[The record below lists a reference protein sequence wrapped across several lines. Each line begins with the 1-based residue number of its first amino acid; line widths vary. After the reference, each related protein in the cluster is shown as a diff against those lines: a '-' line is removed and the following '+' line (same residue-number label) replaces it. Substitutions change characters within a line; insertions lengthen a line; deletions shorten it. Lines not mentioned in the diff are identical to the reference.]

1 MGPKSPN
8 LGKWDFFSE
17 IWCVPF
23 MNTFHHTKNYWKRS
37 SHSRDNRFSKSER
50 SDWPR
55 AFRTVNSRNKFF
67 LNLKKFWK
75 FSTINTLRLKPFWAK
90 TNDTI
95 FFKNS
100 KTLILG
106 TFCPKKGQRD
116 FFFKNRALSPIY
128 VYWPLTSC
136 KKSEKTNE
144 RILRTLL
151 LIIH

>member
-1 MGPKSPN
+1 MPKIGENGSAV
-8 LGKWDFFSE
+8 LEKLSFQIRA
-17 IWCVPF
+17 IWLAESV
-23 MNTFHHTKNYWKRS
+23 S
-37 SHSRDNRFSKSER
+37 GQ
-50 SDWPR
+50 
-55 AFRTVNSRNKFF
+55 NSRNNFF

-116 FFFKNRALSPIY
+116 FFFKNRALSLFTFIDP
-128 VYWPLTSC
+128 
-136 KKSEKTNE
+136 
-144 RILRTLL
+144 
-151 LIIH
+151 

>member
-1 MGPKSPN
+1 MFSFHEYLSPCRK
-8 LGKWDFFSE
+8 LVKMVKPFSRKTIFKIRA
-17 IWCVPF
+17 IWLAESVSG
-23 MNTFHHTKNYWKRS
+23 R
-37 SHSRDNRFSKSER
+37 
-50 SDWPR
+50 
-55 AFRTVNSRNKFF
+55 NSRNNFF

-144 RILRTLL
+144 RILRTRY
-151 LIIH
+151 LIN